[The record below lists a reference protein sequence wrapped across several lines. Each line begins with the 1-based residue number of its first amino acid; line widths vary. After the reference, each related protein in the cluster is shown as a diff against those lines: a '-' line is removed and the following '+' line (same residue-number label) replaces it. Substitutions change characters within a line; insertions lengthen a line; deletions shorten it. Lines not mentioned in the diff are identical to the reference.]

1 MFNLITKPNYLI
13 VNFTIENGRSQK
25 LKKIIT
31 VIGARP
37 QIIKASAISRAIKD
51 QFHDQLEEI
60 IVHTGQHY
68 DANMSELFF
77 DELQIPQPAYNLNTG
92 SGTHAIQTAKMLEGL
107 EHIFDQEQPHAVL
120 VYGDTNSTLA
130 GALAAVKRHIPVIH
144 VEAGLRSFNKYMPE
158 EINRITCDH
167 MSTLLFTPTATGLTN
182 LENEGFCMKSR
193 PNVSVDAPAVYH
205 CGDIM
210 YDNSLYFSVVSDE
223 RSTILNQYE
232 LIKEQ
237 FLLCT
242 IHRDS
247 NTDNPDNLT
256 SIFQAL
262 LEIQKQS
269 CQKIILPLHPR
280 TKTKLNTSIGET
292 TYNELINNPSILII
306 EPVGFLDVIA
316 LEKNASVVITD
327 SGGLQKEAYF
337 FKRPCIIL
345 RPQTEWIEIVETG
358 NALLADADSEKIVNA
373 FNVLTQKT
381 DFSFPELYGDGNAAR
396 FICEKII
403 TDL

>member
-1 MFNLITKPNYLI
+1 M
-13 VNFTIENGRSQK
+13 QK
-25 LKKIIT
+25 VKKIVT

-51 QFHDQLEEI
+51 RFHHQLEEV

-92 SGTHAIQTAKMLEGL
+92 SGMHGTQTAKMLEGL
-107 EHIFDQEQPHAVL
+107 ERIFEQEQPHAVL

-130 GALAAVKRHIPVIH
+130 GALAAAKLHIPVIH
-144 VEAGLRSFNKYMPE
+144 VEAGLRSFNKSMPE

-167 MSTLLFTPTATGLTN
+167 MSTLLFTPTTTGLTN
-182 LENEGFCMKSR
+182 LKNEGFHTESR
-193 PNVSVDAPAVYH
+193 SPISIDAPAVYH
-205 CGDIM
+205 CGDVM
-210 YDNSLYFSVVSDE
+210 YDNSLYFSTVSDE
-223 RSTILNQYE
+223 RSSILSR
-232 LIKEQ
+232 LGLTKEQ
-237 FLLCT
+237 FILCT

-247 NTDNPDNLT
+247 NTDHSENLA
-256 SIFQAL
+256 SIVKAL
-262 LEIQKQS
+262 LEIQKRS
-269 CQKIILPLHPR
+269 GQKIVLPLHPR

-292 TYNELINNPSILII
+292 TYQELINHPEILII

-316 LEKNASVVITD
+316 LEKNTSVVITD

-358 NALLADADSEKIVNA
+358 NAILADADSEKIVNA